1 MRPAAPVTTCVITKN
16 LIGDFDDIVA
26 RIGLRFV
33 VLGGESYPLSLT
45 LWDRQL
51 EGDNVLLPLG
61 SPLPDDAVSAK
72 RAESGML
79 GALSVP
85 LSWGVAVPP
94 DNYDP
99 WAPEPEEG
107 SEPDA
112 MAVDG
117 AQTDATPEDMDEW
130 DEWREW
136 SEWEAE
142 AEPRFDVPRS
152 SSVIPHSPAAG

>member
-1 MRPAAPVTTCVITKN
+1 MQSAWWCV
-16 LIGDFDDIVA
+16 L
-26 RIGLRFV
+26 L
-33 VLGGESYPLSLT
+33 LSLT
-45 LWDRQL
+45 LWDREL
-51 EGDNVLLPLG
+51 EGDDVLLPLG
-61 SPLPDDAVSAK
+61 SPLPDDAVSVK
-72 RAESGML
+72 RAHSGML

-142 AEPRFDVPRS
+142 AEPRFDMPRS